1 MSGETP
7 VIENQCDEGNATP
20 AATVQLDNNDNTEY
34 SSLTQAVP
42 RSPELIIAQ
51 MRPIDMGFLQHR
63 RRDSLKCRMMR

>member
-1 MSGETP
+1 MPKINMSGETP

-51 MRPIDMGFLQHR
+51 MRPIDMGLPPTPP
-63 RRDSLKCRMMR
+63 S